1 MQDPFHDPVPLE
13 IAKLLGQ
20 HTLAD
25 FGHQAAKV
33 VEAQRAVRDQRVD
46 DCRLPLARDDP
57 HDHLDSLDRI
67 VWVCGARL
75 SHGGICPP
83 TIRPYFK
90 RLNSYQVTSLFLL
103 DAV

>member
-1 MQDPFHDPVPLE
+1 
-13 IAKLLGQ
+13 
-20 HTLAD
+20 LAD

-83 TIRPYFK
+83 TILPTLSGSTHT
-90 RLNSYQVTSLFLL
+90 RLPVCSFLTTYRRLFSLAGENVRRLTQ
-103 DAV
+103 AYRG